1 MKVSFDSNAWEKVF
15 DLADR
20 NWGLIRSA
28 VSSGQLA
35 GFICEA
41 AFRIEAVRR
50 RQRTTYFAQ
59 PAMDVRFAPSIAMIK
74 GEPHLRLVSI
84 GPDNDKHPGL
94 PPVQSDRLKNA
105 LACGVRLM
113 RGHAWM
119 GLPSPREIRDP
130 ALFAQTSDTGREQR
144 QIDASIQIEARG
156 VGKAAFDAAGGWMAP
171 AAAPVFRC

>member
-94 PPVQSDRLKNA
+94 AVHPVSRDVDRRA
-105 LACGVRLM
+105 DAIRQMPVRRQPDGVLTD
-113 RGHAWM
+113 GHQ
-119 GLPSPREIRDP
+119 L
-130 ALFAQTSDTGREQR
+130 QQ
-144 QIDASIQIEARG
+144 
-156 VGKAAFDAAGGWMAP
+156 
-171 AAAPVFRC
+171 